1 MTKKITPEQIATAE
15 ELLVVLKRKFPNTFF
30 DNAEE
35 IRPLKIDIHRDIHAV
50 LAHHYSKKLIRRA
63 LHLYINQVAYRNK
76 LMCDIQR
83 IDLEGNICGIVTE
96 EHVNIGEEAKR
107 RQERHQIQSRIAV
120 KPVQKIVMPA
130 PVSIF
135 GRPILSLK
143 RTDGQNGTTHIET
156 QLKENTMDNNMIE
169 PKVSTQEIPTV
180 PGNLEVNI
188 KIYTLPPEVQTVKNG
203 WQQFVVEA
211 DGQMVLM
218 KIRPK
223 IWKKMQQANEDYAAW
238 VVSITGKIGRRIKN
252 GFELLQPA
260 VQIFEKKQ
268 KSDKHEYMTHSSED
282 MSSSTSV

>member
-1 MTKKITPEQIATAE
+1 MTKKITPEQITAAE
-15 ELLVVLKRKFPNTFF
+15 ELLVVLKRKFPHTFF

-35 IRPLKIDIHRDIHAV
+35 IRPLKIDIHRDIHAALV
-50 LAHHYSKKLIRRA
+50 RHYSKKLIRRA
-63 LHLYINQVAYRNK
+63 LHLYINQIAYRNK
-76 LMCDIQR
+76 LVNDIQR
-83 IDLEGNICGIVTE
+83 INLEGNSCGIVTE

-120 KPVQKIVMPA
+120 KPVQKAVVPVNDV

-143 RTDGQNGTTHIET
+143 RANGQNGTAHIET
-156 QLKENTMDNNMIE
+156 QLKENTMDNNMIA
-169 PKVSTQEIPTV
+169 PKASTQDIPTV

-223 IWKKMQQANEDYAAW
+223 IWKKMQQADEIYATW

-268 KSDKHEYMTHSSED
+268 KSDKHESL
-282 MSSSTSV
+282 SVAEMVDNHY